1 MKRTIPVILLILA
14 LILGVCGYIH
24 HQDTTKTIP
33 PTAKPTATAEPSPEP
48 TANPLLPEDINSI
61 LNSANTAPIDTLP
74 DSYTV
79 LVNRDYLLPSD
90 YVPKDLTEP
99 KVRFSHSEH
108 DDKRKLRKTAARAL
122 EKMFSA
128 AEKKRI
134 LLYGVSGYRSYKRQE
149 SIYRRNIS
157 LYGKKSTDALSAKP
171 GSSEHQSGLTIDIS
185 TNSINCVLSE
195 RFSGT
200 KEGKWVA
207 KNAHKYGYIIR
218 YPKGKT
224 KITGYSFEPW
234 HIRYVGVSVATYLYK
249 KKLTLEEFYGVCNKS
264 ETKTGVDVE
273 DTAHYE
279 TKVPTA
285 APDDK

>member
-1 MKRTIPVILLILA
+1 MKRLIPVIFLIAA
-14 LILGVCGYIH
+14 LILGVCGYIRQ
-24 HQDTTKTIP
+24 QDTTKPTP
-33 PTAKPTATAEPSPEP
+33 PTAYPTATAEPSPVP
-48 TANPLLPEDINSI
+48 TANPLLPADINSI
-61 LNSANTAPIDTLP
+61 LSPVDTAPIDTLP

-79 LVNRDYLLPSD
+79 LVNRDYLLPAD

-99 KVRFSHSEH
+99 NVRFSHIEH
-108 DDKRKLRKTAARAL
+108 DDKRKLRKTASKAL
-122 EKMFSA
+122 EKMFRA
-128 AEKKRI
+128 AEKKHI
-134 LLYGVSGYRSYKRQE
+134 LLYGVSGYRSYERQE
-149 SIYRRNIS
+149 GIYRRNIS

-185 TNSINCVLSE
+185 TNSINCKLSE
-195 RFSGT
+195 RFADI

-207 KNAHKYGYIIR
+207 KNAHKYGYIVR

-249 KKLTLEEFYGVCNKS
+249 KKLTLEEFYGVSNKS

-279 TKVPTA
+279 TK
-285 APDDK
+285 APK